1 MFGHVQTPIQ
11 DAHLPISEL
20 LGISEQA
27 KNAFYE
33 LVEPSE
39 AANLS
44 RQQLLPKVSAALLV
58 LAERKMLPYNQHEL
72 SILCQQLVDEMIGV
86 GPIQPLLDDPTVS
99 DILVNGPDTVYVERY
114 GKLELTSIR
123 FRNKEHVLNVAQRIV
138 NAIGRRIDESTPMVD
153 ARLSDGSR
161 VNIIAPP
168 VALMGTTISIRKF
181 PTQRLTLQHL
191 VEHGS
196 LSSSMADF
204 LALASHCRCNIL
216 VSGGT
221 GSGKTTL
228 LNALSRHISDD
239 ERILTIEDAAEL
251 SLDQPHWVALET
263 RTESAEG
270 KGEVTIRDLVRNSL
284 RMRPDRIILGE
295 VRGAEAFDMLQAMNT
310 GHDGSLCTLHANSSR
325 DALMRLANM
334 LQMGSERL
342 SEKVIQSQIVS
353 AIDLVVQL
361 ERMRDG
367 KRRITEIAE
376 ISHIDDEKIMMKS
389 LFHFQ
394 VTAHDGEVLSGQYHS
409 TTASI
414 KLLDK
419 ALLMGKKAAM
429 EACFQSQILDEENP
443 ICGQ

>member
-1 MFGHVQTPIQ
+1 MR
-11 DAHLPISEL
+11 
-20 LGISEQA
+20 
-27 KNAFYE
+27 
-33 LVEPSE
+33 LV
-39 AANLS
+39 
-44 RQQLLPKVSAALLV
+44 V
-58 LAERKMLPYNQHEL
+58 
-72 SILCQQLVDEMIGV
+72 
-86 GPIQPLLDDPTVS
+86 
-99 DILVNGPDTVYVERY
+99 
-114 GKLELTSIR
+114 
-123 FRNKEHVLNVAQRIV
+123 
-138 NAIGRRIDESTPMVD
+138 ESTPMVD

-181 PTQRLTLQHL
+181 PSQRLTLQHL

-196 LSSSMADF
+196 LSAVMADF

-310 GHDGSLCTLHANSSR
+310 GHDGSLCTLHANSSA

-334 LQMGSERL
+334 LQMGAERL

-367 KRRITEIAE
+367 KRRITEVAE
-376 ISHIDDEKIMMKS
+376 ISHIENDKIIMKP

-394 VTAHDGEVLSGQYHS
+394 VTGHDGEVLSGQYQANTPS
-409 TTASI
+409 QS
-414 KLLDK
+414 LLDK
-419 ALLMGKKAAM
+419 ALVMGKQAAM
-429 EACFQSQILDEENP
+429 EACFHSKIPDGEHST
-443 ICGQ
+443 CG

>member
-1 MFGHVQTPIQ
+1 MFGHVQAPFK

-20 LGISEQA
+20 LGISDRA

-44 RQQLLPKVSAALLV
+44 RQQLVPKVSAALLV

-99 DILVNGPDTVYVERY
+99 DILVNGPETVYVERF
-114 GKLELTSIR
+114 GKLELTSVR

-181 PTQRLTLQHL
+181 PSQRLTLQHL

-196 LSSSMADF
+196 LSAAMANF

-310 GHDGSLCTLHANSSR
+310 GHDGSLCTLHANSSA

-334 LQMGSERL
+334 LQMGAERL

-367 KRRITEIAE
+367 KRRITDIAE
-376 ISHIDDEKIMMKS
+376 ISHIEDDKIIMKP

-394 VTAHDGEVLSGQYHS
+394 VTAHDGEVLSGQYQANTPS
-409 TTASI
+409 QS
-414 KLLDK
+414 LLDK
-419 ALLMGKKAAM
+419 ALVMGKQVAM
-429 EACFQSQILDEENP
+429 EACFHSKIPDGEHST
-443 ICGQ
+443 CG

>member
-1 MFGHVQTPIQ
+1 MFGHVQAPFK

-44 RQQLLPKVSAALLV
+44 RQQLVPKVSAALLV

-99 DILVNGPDTVYVERY
+99 DILVNGPETVYVERF
-114 GKLELTSIR
+114 GKLELTSVR

-181 PTQRLTLQHL
+181 PSQRLTLQHL

-196 LSSSMADF
+196 LSAAMADF

-228 LNALSRHISDD
+228 LNALSRHISND

-310 GHDGSLCTLHANSSR
+310 GHDGSLCTLHANSSA

-334 LQMGSERL
+334 LQMGAERL

-367 KRRITEIAE
+367 KRRITEVAE
-376 ISHIDDEKIMMKS
+376 ISHIENDKIIMKP

-394 VTAHDGEVLSGQYHS
+394 VTGHDGEVLSGQYQANTPS
-409 TTASI
+409 QS
-414 KLLDK
+414 LLDK
-419 ALLMGKKAAM
+419 ALVMGKQAVM
-429 EACFQSQILDEENP
+429 EACFHSKIPDGEHST
-443 ICGQ
+443 CG

>member
-1 MFGHVQTPIQ
+1 MFGHVQAPFK

-20 LGISEQA
+20 LGISEQT

-44 RQQLLPKVSAALLV
+44 RQQLVPKVSAALLV

-99 DILVNGPDTVYVERY
+99 DILVNGPETVYVERF
-114 GKLELTSIR
+114 GKLELTSVR

-181 PTQRLTLQHL
+181 PSQRLTLQHL

-196 LSSSMADF
+196 LSAVMADF

-228 LNALSRHISDD
+228 LNALSRHISND

-295 VRGAEAFDMLQAMNT
+295 VRGVEAFDMLQAMNT
-310 GHDGSLCTLHANSSR
+310 GHDGSLCTLHANSSA

-334 LQMGSERL
+334 LQMGAERL

-367 KRRITEIAE
+367 KRRITEVAE
-376 ISHIDDEKIMMKS
+376 ISHIENDKIIMKP

-394 VTAHDGEVLSGQYHS
+394 VTGHDGEVLSGQYKANTHS
-409 TTASI
+409 QS
-414 KLLDK
+414 LLDK
-419 ALLMGKKAAM
+419 ALVMGKQSAM
-429 EACFQSQILDEENP
+429 EACFHSKIPDGEHST
-443 ICGQ
+443 CG